1 MAIFNRII
9 GYFKPHVER
18 SPRLAIFYRTLRDH
32 LVWDDKPIETPWGFT
47 IIGNNCMAN
56 GQFEP
61 AETKIVR
68 ELLNEVDLFVNV
80 GANIGYYC
88 CHALSLKKPV
98 IAFEPI
104 YKNLIYLC
112 KNIKNNN
119 WDNIEIFPIALS
131 SKVDIIEI
139 YGGGTGASL
148 VKGWAGGSELYKTL
162 VPCSTLDLNIEN
174 RLDGKKAL
182 ILIDVEGAEKL
193 MLDGASQVLSY
204 SPRPIWFIEV
214 VIKDHL
220 PENVD
225 GELNFQETFSLFFSH
240 GYRAFSATE
249 HEREIFLW
257 QLPDILSGKISL
269 GTHNFIF
276 R

>member
-1 MAIFNRII
+1 
-9 GYFKPHVER
+9 
-18 SPRLAIFYRTLRDH
+18 
-32 LVWDDKPIETPWGFT
+32 
-47 IIGNNCMAN
+47 
-56 GQFEP
+56 
-61 AETKIVR
+61 
-68 ELLNEVDLFVNV
+68 
-80 GANIGYYC
+80 
-88 CHALSLKKPV
+88 
-98 IAFEPI
+98 
-104 YKNLIYLC
+104 
-112 KNIKNNN
+112 
-119 WDNIEIFPIALS
+119 
-131 SKVDIIEI
+131 
-139 YGGGTGASL
+139 
-148 VKGWAGGSELYKTL
+148 
-162 VPCSTLDLNIEN
+162 
-174 RLDGKKAL
+174 
-182 ILIDVEGAEKL
+182 